1 MEFTKS
7 LKFKNLKTQHYKD
20 VFIFGRSIYTPAFF
34 MSESFRQK
42 LNFSNKKVIF
52 AIRVKT

>member
-7 LKFKNLKTQHYKD
+7 LKFKNLKAQHYKD

-34 MSESFRQK
+34 MS
-42 LNFSNKKVIF
+42 
-52 AIRVKT
+52 